1 MDWLDASCKIATVII
16 AVVNIIFAIIIFRK
30 NSKRELTRTLILD
43 HSIKNFYKYFEDLDK
58 DLERL
63 KDRNATQETKKNV
76 EKNIQSHGRKL
87 EQQFIDLF
95 LRVNPEMHEA
105 IKNKIDDMVGNIVK
119 AIFDEGINLYNEPQY
134 NEKIA
139 SPVIMTKSELLK
151 MLLES
156 N

>member
-1 MDWLDASCKIATVII
+1 MDWLDASCKIATVVI

-43 HSIKNFYKYFEDLDK
+43 HSIQNFYKYFENLDK

-63 KDRNATQETKKNV
+63 KDRNVTRETKKDV

-105 IKNKIDDMVGNIVK
+105 IKNKIDDMVGNIVN

-139 SPVIMTKSELLK
+139 SPVIITKSELLK

>member
-1 MDWLDASCKIATVII
+1 MDWLDASCKIATVVI

-30 NSKRELTRTLILD
+30 NSKRELTHTLILD
-43 HSIKNFYKYFEDLDK
+43 HSIQNFYKYFENLDK

-63 KDRNATQETKKNV
+63 KDRNVTQETKKDV

-105 IKNKIDDMVGNIVK
+105 IKNKIDDMVGNIVN

-139 SPVIMTKSELLK
+139 SPVIITKSELLK